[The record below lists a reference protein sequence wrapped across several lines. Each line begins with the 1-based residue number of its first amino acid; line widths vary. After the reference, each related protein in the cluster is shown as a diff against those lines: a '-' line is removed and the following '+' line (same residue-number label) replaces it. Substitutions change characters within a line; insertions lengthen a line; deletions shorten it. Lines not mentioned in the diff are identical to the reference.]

1 MDSAQ
6 LQRARRDQQ
15 RRWRHLPLAETLL
28 QQNTRSYNLVK
39 LKHQGI
45 LLQSAAFINLRRKY
59 RVRSLFL
66 VNSSGR
72 EHILVVNT
80 RTIIETSRKTSLHIS
95 VDKAKTMCSYIE
107 HRINIE
113 DDFLSMI
120 FVFTVRLHLAILLMI
135 CNGFNYK
142 ALSPEDLTSHV
153 SKVSS
158 TYSNLTGILNR
169 IYFFSMYI
177 YSTCTFIRNTK

>member
-15 RRWRHLPLAETLL
+15 RRRRHLPLAETLL

-45 LLQSAAFINLRRKY
+45 LLQSVAFINLRRKY

-66 VNSSGR
+66 VNSLGR
-72 EHILVVNT
+72 DHILVVNT
-80 RTIIETSRKTSLHIS
+80 RTIIEPSRKTSLHIS

-120 FVFTVRLHLAILLMI
+120 FVSTVGSHLAILLMI
-135 CNGFNYK
+135 CKRFNYK

-153 SKVSS
+153 SKMTS
-158 TYSNLTGILNR
+158 TYCIAT
-169 IYFFSMYI
+169 
-177 YSTCTFIRNTK
+177 